1 MSELSEGRLSEG
13 AAMLNA
19 NELYQLLLNAY
30 GKPRWWSDDPFIV
43 MFQAV
48 LVQNTAWGSVE
59 KTCSVIGDRLTPERI
74 EALPVEEL
82 EKLIRPCGFYKAKS
96 HTIKAILE
104 WYRQYH
110 FEQKRVCQISAS
122 RLRKELLAIRGVG
135 AETADVI
142 LVYAF
147 YKPSFIID
155 AYTRRFLSRMGYSFA
170 DDDSIRYFFQTS
182 LPGDAEVYGWYHW
195 LILDHCIS
203 ACRKKPECEGC
214 LLRSKCRQCL

>member
-1 MSELSEGRLSEG
+1 
-13 AAMLNA
+13 MLNA

-30 GKPRWWSDDPFIV
+30 GKPRWWSEDPFTV

-59 KTCSVIGDRLTPERI
+59 KTCSAIGDRLTLERI

-82 EKLIRPCGFYKAKS
+82 EELIRPCGFYKAKAR
-96 HTIKAILE
+96 TIKAILA

-110 FEQKRVCQISAS
+110 FEQEKVRQVPVSK
-122 RLRKELLAIRGVG
+122 LRKELLGIRGVG

-155 AYTRRFLSRMGYSFA
+155 AYTRRFLARMGHSFA
-170 DDDSIRYFFQTS
+170 DDDAIRHFFQTS
-182 LPGDAEVYGWYHW
+182 LPEDTEIYGWYHW
-195 LILDHCIS
+195 LILDHCITV
-203 ACRKKPECEGC
+203 CRKSPKCEKC
-214 LLRSKCRQCL
+214 LIKTDCMRCLS